1 MGAAGWGRKGSE
13 LKTLSVEGT
22 GNPKLQMANPDV
34 HFPHNS
40 DSDKNVEIP
49 RDLFQIIQLFIAKV
63 KARIQLT

>member
-1 MGAAGWGRKGSE
+1 MGRKGSE

-40 DSDKNVEIP
+40 DSDKKVEIP
-49 RDLFQIIQLFIAKV
+49 RDLFQITQLFIAEV